1 MEETMR
7 GRRQQIKKKAKKAK
21 RGARGTSST

>member
-1 MEETMR
+1 MEEIMR